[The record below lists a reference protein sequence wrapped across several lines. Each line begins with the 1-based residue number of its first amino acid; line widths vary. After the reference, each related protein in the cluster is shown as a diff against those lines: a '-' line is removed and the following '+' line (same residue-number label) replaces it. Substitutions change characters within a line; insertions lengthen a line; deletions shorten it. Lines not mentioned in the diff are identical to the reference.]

1 MASDYPPSIVALGFY
16 IQNQTAGTQPERDA
30 FGEELFDAYD
40 AHIVNAWARIQPA
53 EALSRH
59 ARALQAVMALNSAG
73 GSLRAQALAAVRAFQ
88 VIRGV

>member
-1 MASDYPPSIVALGFY
+1 MASDYPPTIVALGFY
-16 IQNQTAGTQPERDA
+16 IQNQSAGTQKERDA

-40 AHIVNAWARIQPA
+40 AHIVAAWARIAPTETQ
-53 EALSRH
+53 SRH
-59 ARALQAVMALNSAG
+59 SRALQAVMALNSAG